1 MTPPPRPSAASPTT
15 VDDAEVARFSAIA
28 AEWWDPA
35 GKFRPL
41 HGFNPVRIEYIKGAL
56 CRRFVRDPAAER
68 PLEGLR
74 LLDIGCGGGLMAE
87 PMARLGATVTAID
100 ASERNIKT
108 ASVHA
113 RESRLVID
121 YRIATAES
129 LLAAGERFDAVLSLE
144 VIEHVADV
152 GLFLACCADLVAP
165 GGQLFLATLNRTPK
179 SYLMAIIGAEYVL
192 GWLPRGTHDWKRF
205 QKPSDLAAA
214 LRERGLAVSDLSGVI
229 YNPFTDSFRLDAKDI
244 AVNYLMTAERA
255 GG

>member
-1 MTPPPRPSAASPTT
+1 MTPPLRPATANPST

-28 AEWWDPA
+28 ADWWDPA

-41 HGFNPVRIEYIKGAL
+41 HRFNPVRIDYIKDAL
-56 CRRFVRDPAAER
+56 CRRFGRDSAAEQ
-68 PLEGLR
+68 PLQGLR

-87 PMARLGATVTAID
+87 PMARLGAAVTGID

-113 RESRLVID
+113 REAGLAID
-121 YRIATAES
+121 YRIGSAES
-129 LLAAGERFDAVLSLE
+129 LLAADERFDAVLSLE

-152 GLFLACCADLVAP
+152 PLFLSCCADLVAP

-192 GWLPRGTHDWKRF
+192 RWLPRGTHDWKRF

-214 LRERGLAVSDLSGVI
+214 LRSRGLTVSNLSGVV
-229 YNPFTDSFRLDAKDI
+229 YNPLTDTFRLDARDI
-244 AVNYLMTAERA
+244 AVNYLMTADRPAE
-255 GG
+255 